1 MSFTPPFFYFFII
14 IPLSHF
20 YEDIV
25 LAMKACQNE
34 KVKTGAGCIV
44 TTWKWVYLQ
53 SENVHL
59 QDMYMYHAI
68 AW

>member
-1 MSFTPPFFYFFII
+1 
-14 IPLSHF
+14 
-20 YEDIV
+20 
-25 LAMKACQNE
+25 MKACQNE

-53 SENVHL
+53 FKNVHL